1 MGNPISVKEVSDFRT
16 KLMGA
21 LSGMSIAADLSRVE
35 DDDRESGYVTFL
47 FGKYGYSID
56 ESVQD
61 EDCSILYEVVDELQ
75 DQLPEGWTLEA
86 EDSDKYNQITLKS
99 S

>member
-1 MGNPISVKEVSDFRT
+1 MGKPISVEEMNKFDR
-16 KLMGA
+16 LINNH
-21 LSGMSIAADLSRVE
+21 LSGKGLAADRTNI
-35 DDDRESGYVTFL
+35 DDDYREHGIVIYE
-47 FGKYGYSID
+47 FGKYGYNVD
-56 ESVQD
+56 ESAQG